1 MNTAFILLIPNIPI
15 KFLVYRESL
24 RVRTMAS
31 LTIDGDAYTMYYPD
45 QSPVAANMF
54 AQVESEQTRML
65 QILNLPS
72 TIASTLNTKV

>member
-1 MNTAFILLIPNIPI
+1 
-15 KFLVYRESL
+15 
-24 RVRTMAS
+24 MAS
-31 LTIDGDAYTMYYPD
+31 LTIDGDAYTMYYLD